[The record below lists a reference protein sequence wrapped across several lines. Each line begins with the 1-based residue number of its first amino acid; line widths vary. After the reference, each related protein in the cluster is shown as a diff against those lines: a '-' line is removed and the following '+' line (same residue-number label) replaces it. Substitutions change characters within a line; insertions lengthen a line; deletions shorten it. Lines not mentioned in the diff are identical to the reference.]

1 MNDVQQ
7 EAGKIAVTSELIYAK
22 LFEYVVDYGLK
33 VLGAIVVIMV
43 GFWLSNRLASLL
55 TRALDKKGFDI
66 TIRAYL
72 ERVSAVGFKVMVVIT
87 AAGMVGVQTTSFVAL
102 LGAAGLAIGL
112 ALQGSLS
119 NLAGGLLILILRP
132 FRIGDYIQTQG
143 EEGTVQAIDIFN
155 TTLLRADNRKVIIP
169 NGPLIGNVITNY
181 SSESIRRVD
190 VSVGVSYGD
199 NVAKV
204 EQMLLVL
211 AKNDPRILADPEPM
225 VGIVGF
231 GDSSVDLTYRIWCKT
246 EDYWPVRFDMYRKV
260 KETFEAQG
268 ITIPFPQR
276 EVRMLNK

>member
-33 VLGAIVVIMV
+33 VLGAIVVIML

-112 ALQGSLS
+112 ALQGVY
-119 NLAGGLLILILRP
+119 R
-132 FRIGDYIQTQG
+132 
-143 EEGTVQAIDIFN
+143 
-155 TTLLRADNRKVIIP
+155 TLQVGYSFLFYVLFVSVIIYRHRVKR
-169 NGPLIGNVITNY
+169 GRC
-181 SSESIRRVD
+181 RR
-190 VSVGVSYGD
+190 
-199 NVAKV
+199 
-204 EQMLLVL
+204 
-211 AKNDPRILADPEPM
+211 
-225 VGIVGF
+225 
-231 GDSSVDLTYRIWCKT
+231 
-246 EDYWPVRFDMYRKV
+246 
-260 KETFEAQG
+260 
-268 ITIPFPQR
+268 
-276 EVRMLNK
+276 